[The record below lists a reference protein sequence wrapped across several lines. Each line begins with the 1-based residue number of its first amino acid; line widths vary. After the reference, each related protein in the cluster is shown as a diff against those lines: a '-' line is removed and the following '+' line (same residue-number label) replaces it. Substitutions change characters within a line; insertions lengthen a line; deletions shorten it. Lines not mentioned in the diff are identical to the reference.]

1 MSDIQLKL
9 GMQNMT
15 QIVVINHTIES
26 SVGMTRV
33 NILIYIS
40 DNTII
45 TILHMCKKLRQE
57 MYLKDPN

>member
-26 SVGMTRV
+26 SAGMTRV

>member
-15 QIVVINHTIES
+15 QIVINHTIEFS
-26 SVGMTRV
+26 PGLTRV

-45 TILHMCKKLRQE
+45 TILHMFKKLRQE

>member
-15 QIVVINHTIES
+15 QIVINHTIEFS
-26 SVGMTRV
+26 PGL
-33 NILIYIS
+33 NIYILIYIS

-45 TILHMCKKLRQE
+45 TILHMFKKLRQE